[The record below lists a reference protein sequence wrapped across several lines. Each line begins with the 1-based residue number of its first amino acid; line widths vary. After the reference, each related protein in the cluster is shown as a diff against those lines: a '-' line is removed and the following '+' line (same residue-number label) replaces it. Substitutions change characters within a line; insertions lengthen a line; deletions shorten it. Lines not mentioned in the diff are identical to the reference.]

1 MITDDKKWHYLTVK
15 SLSALLKGITSNHKG
30 YFYCLN
36 CFHSFSTKEK
46 LKKHENVCNDHDY
59 CYVEIPDEDNKI
71 LKCNHEEKSMRTPF
85 VIYAD
90 LEFLLEKMQS
100 CQNKPEI
107 SYAEKKTKQHCL
119 QIVHLIQKK

>member
-1 MITDDKKWHYLTVK
+1 MITDGKKWHYLTVK

-59 CYVEIPDEDNKI
+59 CYVEIPDGDNKI
-71 LKCNHEEKSMRTPF
+71 LKCNHGEKSMRTPF